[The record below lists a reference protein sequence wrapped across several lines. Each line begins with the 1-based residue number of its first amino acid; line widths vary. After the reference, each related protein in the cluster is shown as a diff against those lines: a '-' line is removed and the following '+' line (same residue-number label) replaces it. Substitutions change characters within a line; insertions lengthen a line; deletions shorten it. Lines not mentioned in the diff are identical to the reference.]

1 MHLTLHQLKVFET
14 AARHQSFTRAAE
26 ELFLTQPTVSVQMKQ
41 LAQAVGLPL
50 FEKVGKQLFLTE
62 AGQEL
67 LQTSYDIFERLER
80 YEMLVADLQGMAR
93 GKLRLATVTT
103 TKYFVPRL
111 LGPFC
116 NQYPGVE
123 ISLEVTNHQR
133 LEERMAANLDDLYIL
148 SQPPEH
154 INLHVQPFLEN
165 PLVVLA
171 PASHALAGKKR
182 LSIQCLNDK
191 PFIFREAGSGT
202 RQAVQELFGKHRI
215 TVNTRLE
222 LSSNEAIKQAVAG
235 GLGLSVLSRHTL
247 HPGEDQELAIL
258 DIEYFPIQRHWYV
271 CYATG
276 KKLSVVANTFLEHL
290 LDNSQQSNARIEN
303 SKHR

>member
-171 PASHALAGKKR
+171 PASHALAGKQR